1 MGTRR
6 EKLHSLVDQ
15 SSHQVGSVEHLP
27 PISMHFTLA
36 LIRQIRPVAAI
47 NMTPMNSPIVP
58 RNTTTRPVGIGPE
71 PVQLKTNE
79 NRLKPVPIVLQ
90 PRQEEVLVQTKLA
103 ILEVDG
109 LQSHQPWSNHK
120 STINR
125 RNSI

>member
-1 MGTRR
+1 
-6 EKLHSLVDQ
+6 
-15 SSHQVGSVEHLP
+15 
-27 PISMHFTLA
+27 
-36 LIRQIRPVAAI
+36 
-47 NMTPMNSPIVP
+47 MTPMNSPIVP
-58 RNTTTRPVGIGPE
+58 RDIIDERVGIGPE
-71 PVQLKTNE
+71 PVPLKTNE
-79 NRLKPVPIVLQ
+79 NRLKPVKRLLQ